1 MKEEVSVIGRVCC
14 DSNGKLNAQSVMLE
28 GSQELSSGAR
38 VKLDLSE
45 VRQFALFPGQVM
57 YDKLA
62 LCAQSNKIGL
72 SKASSSAFM
81 WKSPN
86 IN

>member
-62 LCAQSNKIGL
+62 LCAQSNWLVQGKFWCFYVDI
-72 SKASSSAFM
+72 
-81 WKSPN
+81 
-86 IN
+86 I